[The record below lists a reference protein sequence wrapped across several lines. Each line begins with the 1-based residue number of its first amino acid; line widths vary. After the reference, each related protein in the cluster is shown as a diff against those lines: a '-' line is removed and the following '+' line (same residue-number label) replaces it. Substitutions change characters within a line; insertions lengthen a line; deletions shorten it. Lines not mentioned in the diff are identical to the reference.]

1 MHKYSLIYYQGC
13 HLYYQQK
20 LICKNDKVKRE
31 NGVKRF
37 LKNFL
42 KTEKFGEI
50 KIHIEHNIFK
60 NYLGV
65 DDKGMLTKMN
75 EEVKLVN
82 YLNDF

>member
-1 MHKYSLIYYQGC
+1 M
-13 HLYYQQK
+13 YYQQK
-20 LICKNDKVKRE
+20 LIYVNDKVKRE
-31 NGVKRF
+31 NGVKHF
-37 LKNFL
+37 LKNFFE
-42 KTEKFGEI
+42 TEKFGEI
-50 KIHIEHNIFK
+50 KMHIEYNIFK